1 MIVMKFGGT
10 VLHHEAGFQSMIDII
25 NSRTDQC
32 LIVVSAFSDITRK
45 IDSAMKL
52 ALDSSFESA
61 ENIIDSIMEY
71 HKSLSSALLPNNDVY
86 PETIDH
92 VHAVCNRLLR
102 GIQLTGEISQRTRD
116 LMLSKGEYL
125 ASTFIHHLLKQH
137 NIASKM
143 LDATAIIKTNNDHGN
158 AKPIEFLV
166 RQQVQDHIISDEE
179 NYDVFIIAGFI
190 GSDMEGNITT
200 MGYESSNLTASLLG
214 CLLEVDEIIIWTDV
228 SGIRSIDPK
237 LSSKSIGIPEC
248 SFQIAQKL
256 ADYGLKLLHHWMI
269 ELPMQYSIPVSIRN
283 AYDDSEGYTK
293 IHSMKIEVIPQM
305 ILYSEYNGRT
315 SITIVSDKPEMVT
328 KIYEIGTELSKHHSV
343 EISTYVLPYLHTINV
358 DHEQSSN
365 IIQTLHSLIEDT
377 HETSS

>member
-45 IDSAMKL
+45 IDSAMRL

-61 ENIIDSIMEY
+61 ENIIDSIMMY

-125 ASTFIHHLLKQH
+125 ASTFIHNLLKQH

-305 ILYSEYNGRT
+305 ILCSEYNGRT